1 MFIEAF
7 ELLAAEVAPEFA
19 SESGGFGLSFDLLES
34 NLVNLIIVIGVLIYF
49 GRGFLG
55 KKLAERRAEIE
66 AAIKE
71 AEARQ
76 KKASASLAEQQQKLQ
91 QAQNQAK
98 QIQAEAETNAKAARE
113 AILQQAEK
121 DVERMKAAAQQ
132 DMSSQEDRVMR
143 ELRQRVSA
151 LAMERVETRLS
162 GVLNDEI
169 QNKLIDQS
177 IALIG
182 DR

>member
-7 ELLAAEVAPEFA
+7 ALLASEVAPELA
-19 SESGGFGLSFDLLES
+19 SESEGFGLSFDLLES

-98 QIQAEAETNAKAARE
+98 QIRAEAETNAKSARE
-113 AILQQAEK
+113 AILQQAAK

-151 LAMERVETRLS
+151 MAMERVETRLS
-162 GVLNDEI
+162 DVLNDEI